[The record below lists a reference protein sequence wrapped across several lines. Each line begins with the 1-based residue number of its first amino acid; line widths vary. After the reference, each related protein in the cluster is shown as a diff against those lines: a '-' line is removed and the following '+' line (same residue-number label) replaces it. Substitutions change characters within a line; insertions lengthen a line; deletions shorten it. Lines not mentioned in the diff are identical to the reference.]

1 MLDDQI
7 AELKAAAATKI
18 FAEKQSGA
26 RSDRPQL
33 KKALAALGED
43 DTLIVTRLDRLARS
57 TRDLGPPRSSPRNRE
72 IA

>member
-57 TRDLGPPRSSPRNRE
+57 TRDLRSPRSSPRNRE